1 MNANFYKKNCSY
13 LQWNLQWAI
22 QRFLLSKYKLTT
34 QMNSLIINLI
44 KSITDVI
51 DNSFLLRE
59 VFLPC
64 SYNKMSFF
72 GIART
77 RLSAVALGLGGA
89 TVAALLV
96 SRYSVSARESGRRA
110 YEKFAAM
117 ADYPDL
123 RHHNNLMAKHLT
135 PRLYAKLRD
144 KSTTTGFTLD
154 QAIQTGVDNP
164 GHPFISTVGLVAGD
178 EESYETFAE
187 LFDPVIQ
194 ERHGGFKKTDKHKT
208 DLDSSKIRGGKFDEK
223 YVLSSRV
230 RTGRSIRGF
239 SLPPHCTRAERR
251 EVEKIVSDA
260 LDGLAGK
267 VSLLF
272 CCFFFHPLF
281 CRKTTTHD
289 LMKNSFNDMCTTIV
303 ELYPKLKILKRLKQ
317 LPF

>member
-1 MNANFYKKNCSY
+1 
-13 LQWNLQWAI
+13 
-22 QRFLLSKYKLTT
+22 
-34 QMNSLIINLI
+34 
-44 KSITDVI
+44 
-51 DNSFLLRE
+51 
-59 VFLPC
+59 
-64 SYNKMSFF
+64 MSFF

-89 TVAALLV
+89 TVAAILA
-96 SRYSVSARESGRRA
+96 SRYSVSARDSGRRA
-110 YEKFAAM
+110 YEKFTAM

-135 PRLYAKLRD
+135 PRLYSKLRD
-144 KSTTTGFTLD
+144 KCTATGFTLD

-178 EESYETFAE
+178 EESYETFAD

-194 ERHGGFKKTDKHKT
+194 ERHAGFKKTDKHKT

-267 VSLLF
+267 IVICMQTKYILHTNVLVSLIGVFGGGDHKHIHL
-272 CCFFFHPLF
+272 
-281 CRKTTTHD
+281 
-289 LMKNSFNDMCTTIV
+289 
-303 ELYPKLKILKRLKQ
+303 
-317 LPF
+317 